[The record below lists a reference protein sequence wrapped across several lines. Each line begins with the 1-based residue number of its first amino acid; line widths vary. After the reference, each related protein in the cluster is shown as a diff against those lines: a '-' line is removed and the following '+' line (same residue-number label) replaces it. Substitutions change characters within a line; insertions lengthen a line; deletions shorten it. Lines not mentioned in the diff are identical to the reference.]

1 MPPVSTPSPI
11 GKRPPERLIKA
22 FMDGDHGIAKFSRL
36 VAQAGSPPGKENA
49 KRGSGNNKKKKR
61 RGNNKK
67 KGKKKGAA
75 TGTPVDFNLRVVP
88 WTAPRGE
95 VATLLTEAALRGA
108 LGQLKVLLAVEG
120 IDPNRASKPRGATP
134 LYVAA
139 QEDRV
144 DAIELLLGHSK
155 IDVNQPTAAQGATPL
170 FVAAQN
176 GFLGSVQPV
185 EILCRTLFFRS
196 NTLHLH
202 SSLRPDAH
210 SRCVLRGSFDRL
222 LLGVDRIDVNK
233 ATKAG
238 ATNELLLSRERLSR
252 MTPLFRAAQ
261 LGRAAV
267 VRVLVGRDGIDLGR
281 RGEAQEE
288 IGPETPLEVARR
300 RGHWDV
306 VKVLEAAAAG
316 GGKNDEDA
324 EPDEPQQEDPDD
336 NDEQGN
342 DDHAPPEEEETD
354 GSSDSSSSPRFEELD

>member
-1 MPPVSTPSPI
+1 M
-11 GKRPPERLIKA
+11 
-22 FMDGDHGIAKFSRL
+22 
-36 VAQAGSPPGKENA
+36 
-49 KRGSGNNKKKKR
+49 
-61 RGNNKK
+61 
-67 KGKKKGAA
+67 
-75 TGTPVDFNLRVVP
+75 
-88 WTAPRGE
+88 
-95 VATLLTEAALRGA
+95 
-108 LGQLKVLLAVEG
+108 
-120 IDPNRASKPRGATP
+120 
-134 LYVAA
+134 
-139 QEDRV
+139 
-144 DAIELLLGHSK
+144 
-155 IDVNQPTAAQGATPL
+155 
-170 FVAAQN
+170 
-176 GFLGSVQPV
+176 
-185 EILCRTLFFRS
+185 
-196 NTLHLH
+196 
-202 SSLRPDAH
+202 
-210 SRCVLRGSFDRL
+210 LRGSFDRL

-316 GGKNDEDA
+316 GKNDEDA

-336 NDEQGN
+336 DDEQGN